1 MSHQGT
7 VGKPLL
13 GTLHIVGDD
22 GDELP
27 SGESG
32 TIYFEGGGQFE
43 YHNDAEKTAVVDATP
58 RAGRRSATWAT
69 STTTASSTSPTA
81 RPS

>member
-1 MSHQGT
+1 MAHKGT

-13 GTLHIVGDD
+13 GTLHIVDED
-22 GDELP
+22 GEELP
-27 SGESG
+27 TGESG

-43 YHNDAEKTAVVDATP
+43 YHNDPEKTALVDGTP
-58 RAGRRSATWAT
+58 RAGRPSATSAT

-81 RPS
+81 RPT